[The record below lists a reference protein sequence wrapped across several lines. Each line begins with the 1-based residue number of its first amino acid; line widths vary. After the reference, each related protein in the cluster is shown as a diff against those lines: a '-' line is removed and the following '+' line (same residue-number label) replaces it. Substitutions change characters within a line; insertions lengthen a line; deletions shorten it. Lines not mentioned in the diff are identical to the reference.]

1 MQINKLCRLARASLT
16 EHLYIQYH
24 FYQLKS
30 IKNFDI
36 GFTIRSKKNKIGP
49 NTAEV
54 VLAICSHCP
63 NQSGEILKILK
74 TYLEKTL
81 DINFAFKKTE
91 EKLSDNM
98 SLTPISHSVEYTAE
112 ITKQELESIYN
123 TVTALEN

>member
-54 VLAICSHCP
+54 YWLFVHIVLI
-63 NQSGEILKILK
+63 NQ
-74 TYLEKTL
+74 EK
-81 DINFAFKKTE
+81 
-91 EKLSDNM
+91 
-98 SLTPISHSVEYTAE
+98 Y
-112 ITKQELESIYN
+112 
-123 TVTALEN
+123 